1 MMIKKRK
8 LLPFLIFSMLIS
20 TPLYSIEGYENF
32 EDSYIQISAKKIKDD
47 FFMVKYDYDNEEVY
61 IGMNALFYFMELY
74 GLEVNIGK
82 KSISGKLEG
91 KNLNVSFSDDEAYV
105 LDEELFVNS
114 KALERK
120 MNFSSIKY
128 DFSSLRLTLDPNFIL
143 PYEER
148 EKGKVERL
156 RLDSRKEEEKKID
169 IEVPRKF
176 ITPGL
181 LKLDYSQSDIKKPE
195 NHLSYEYASQ
205 FLYGELYLSDHQ
217 HHCEVSFLFPS
228 CPPCILFSQGI

>member
-82 KSISGKLEG
+82 NLYLE
-91 KNLNVSFSDDEAYV
+91 NL
-105 LDEELFVNS
+105 
-114 KALERK
+114 
-120 MNFSSIKY
+120 
-128 DFSSLRLTLDPNFIL
+128 
-143 PYEER
+143 R
-148 EKGKVERL
+148 EK
-156 RLDSRKEEEKKID
+156 I
-169 IEVPRKF
+169 
-176 ITPGL
+176 
-181 LKLDYSQSDIKKPE
+181 
-195 NHLSYEYASQ
+195 
-205 FLYGELYLSDHQ
+205 
-217 HHCEVSFLFPS
+217 
-228 CPPCILFSQGI
+228 

>member
-156 RLDSRKEEEKKID
+156 RLDSRKEEEKKLI
-169 IEVPRKF
+169 
-176 ITPGL
+176 
-181 LKLDYSQSDIKKPE
+181 LK
-195 NHLSYEYASQ
+195 
-205 FLYGELYLSDHQ
+205 YLGS
-217 HHCEVSFLFPS
+217 L
-228 CPPCILFSQGI
+228 